1 MNGFQRV
8 KYQSKGSVKE
18 NESECSEV
26 SAWPACVASHYRTMM
41 RAEDEKVKGKKKKN
55 KKKQNFVITLHKLVF
70 LLFAALKFRDLR
82 HSKCLLAGL

>member
-41 RAEDEKVKGKKKKN
+41 RAEDEKVKGKKKNMLKCSL
-55 KKKQNFVITLHKLVF
+55 FGTSICLSVHRRCY
-70 LLFAALKFRDLR
+70 LLYEAD
-82 HSKCLLAGL
+82 G